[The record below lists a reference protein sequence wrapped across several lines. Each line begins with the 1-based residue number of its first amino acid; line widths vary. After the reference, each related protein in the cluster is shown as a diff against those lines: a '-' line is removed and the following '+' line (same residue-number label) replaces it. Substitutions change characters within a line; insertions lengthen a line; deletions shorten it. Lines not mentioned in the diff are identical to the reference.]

1 MPTVSFRSFALHYQS
16 KGEGPPLVLVHGS
29 WGDHHNWDRVVPGLA
44 KSFRVISYDR
54 RGHSASG
61 GPPGQGSVLDDAA
74 DLAGLIEQLELAPA
88 HIVGTSF
95 GGCVVLRLATLR
107 PHMFRSLIV
116 HEPPLLGL
124 LQADD
129 EVSDLLSEVQRR
141 VASVVTLLEAGD
153 HVGGARHFVEEV
165 ALGTGAWDELPEPV
179 RRTFVHNAS
188 TWLDEVR
195 DPDALTLP
203 LDKLAGLS
211 APALITRGD
220 QSPPWFELIARRVA
234 RALPAAEEHV
244 FRGAGHA
251 PHLSHPSEWISRVDD
266 FATKAA

>member
-1 MPTVSFRSFALHYQS
+1 LPTVSFRSFALHYES
-16 KGEGPPLVLVHGS
+16 RGEGSPLVLVHGS
-29 WGDHHNWDRVVPGLA
+29 WGDHHNWDRVVMGLA
-44 KSFRVISYDR
+44 KRFRVISYDR

-74 DLAGLIEQLELAPA
+74 DLAGLIEQLGLAPA
-88 HIVGTSF
+88 HIVGSSF
-95 GGCVVLRLATLR
+95 GGCVALRLATLR
-107 PHMFRSLIV
+107 PHMFKSLIV

-124 LQADD
+124 LRTDD
-129 EVSDLLSEVQRR
+129 DFSQLLSEVEQR
-141 VASVVTLLEAGD
+141 VATIVALLEAGD

-165 ALGTGAWDELPEPV
+165 ALGPGAWDAMQEPA

-195 DPDALTLP
+195 DPDATTLP
-203 LDKLAGLS
+203 LDKLAGLA

-220 QSPPWFELIARRVA
+220 QSPPWFEVIARRVA
-234 RALPAAEEHV
+234 RALPAAQEHV
-244 FRGAGHA
+244 FAGAGHV
-251 PHLSHPSEWISRVDD
+251 PHLSHPNEWISRVSD